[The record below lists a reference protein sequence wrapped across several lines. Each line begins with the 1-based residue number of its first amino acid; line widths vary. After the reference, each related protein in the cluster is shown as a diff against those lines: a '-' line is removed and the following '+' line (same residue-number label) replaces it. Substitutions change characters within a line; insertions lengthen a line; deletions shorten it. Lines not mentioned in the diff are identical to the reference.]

1 MNHIRTLLKPSNL
14 SFDNSFMKCSYEI
27 KKRAGWFIP
36 NTQTCIALII
46 FAIFL
51 AFTNAS
57 FGGECVTIKSGAL
70 FDSTGSVINMGFD
83 KWGYNYQAHMF
94 NGKYCQAYQN
104 ASWCQTFADIDL
116 EMKWNDAWLSNKD
129 CDRDGKLDIHYGHE
143 GYRGSGAWLTINQ
156 KGFFTDKNGKKQQW
170 SSLEKIVA
178 VPLDASLKDGKWYS
192 PDGTEIGTAI
202 WDHFAVT
209 MRYVQSTG
217 AKVQGVLYLSPF
229 NGKST
234 TISQLFS
241 ELKI

>member
-1 MNHIRTLLKPSNL
+1 MYGVKKEPSWGRSATQARTASL
-14 SFDNSFMKCSYEI
+14 MI
-27 KKRAGWFIP
+27 VVM
-36 NTQTCIALII
+36 
-46 FAIFL
+46 L
-51 AFTNAS
+51 AFANIS
-57 FGGECVTIKSGAL
+57 FGGECVSIKSGAL
-70 FDSTGSVINMGFD
+70 YDSTGSVINMGFD
-83 KWGYNYQAHMF
+83 KWGYNFQAHMF

-104 ASWCQTFADIDL
+104 ASWCQMFADIDL

-178 VPLDASLKDGKWYS
+178 VPQGAALKDGKWYS
-192 PDGTEIGTAI
+192 PDGTEIGPAI

-217 AKVQGVLYLSPF
+217 ARVQGVLYLSPY
-229 NGKST
+229 NGSPYT
-234 TISQLFS
+234 VRRSIADLN
-241 ELKI
+241 L